1 MAIEAIPMWIPHG
14 VLHEGAE
21 ATVTAGSWLGRP
33 AVLKTRRARGY
44 RHPDLDRR
52 LTRQRLTSEARIL
65 GRLHELGFPAPALID
80 LDQGEAWILM
90 SRIEGRP
97 LYESLK
103 DGSSGIGSLEHLG
116 RIIRSLHEAGFSH
129 GDLTTHNVIVSH
141 DWQVHLID
149 FGLARQSPELEHL
162 GLDLQVLKECLTAS
176 HSSLEG
182 AVDAVVRGYLD
193 GDSAPS
199 ETESASRVIERF
211 QKITGRVRYHG

>member
-1 MAIEAIPMWIPHG
+1 
-14 VLHEGAE
+14 
-21 ATVTAGSWLGRP
+21 
-33 AVLKTRRARGY
+33 
-44 RHPDLDRR
+44 
-52 LTRQRLTSEARIL
+52 
-65 GRLHELGFPAPALID
+65 
-80 LDQGEAWILM
+80 M

-176 HSSLEG
+176 HSSREG

-199 ETESASRVIERF
+199 ETESASRVIARF

>member
-1 MAIEAIPMWIPHG
+1 MWIPQG

-21 ATVTAGSWLGRP
+21 ATVTAGSWLGKP
-33 AVLKTRRARGY
+33 AVLKTRRARRY
-44 RHPDLDRR
+44 RHPELDRR

-65 GRLHELGFPAPALID
+65 GRLHDLGFPAPSLFD
-80 LDQGEAWILM
+80 LDQEEAWILM

-103 DGSSGIGSLEHLG
+103 DGSSDIGSLERLG
-116 RIIRSLHEAGFSH
+116 NLIRTLHEAGFSH
-129 GDLTTHNVIVSH
+129 GDLTTHNAIVSEEG
-141 DWQVHLID
+141 QLHLID

-162 GLDLQVLKECLTAS
+162 GLDLQVIKECLTAS
-176 HSSLEG
+176 HSVLGG

-193 GDSAPS
+193 GDSSPS
-199 ETESASRVIERF
+199 GIESASRVIERF